1 MAQVHLEAAVQG
13 GSETKSMLGRAVGM
27 AVVIKGEEP
36 SPYITAGPRPAKQ
49 TLKIDET
56 KFVVGASEKT

>member
-1 MAQVHLEAAVQG
+1 MNISLEAAIQST
-13 GSETKSMLGRAVGM
+13 SETKSMLGRAVGM
-27 AVVIKGEEP
+27 SVAIKGEEP

>member
-1 MAQVHLEAAVQG
+1 MEAAVQG
-13 GSETKSMLGRAVGM
+13 DSDAQSMLGRAIGM
-27 AVVIKGEEP
+27 GVLIKAEEP
-36 SPYITAGPRPAKQ
+36 SPYISAGPRPAKQ